1 MVAMKTLF
9 KSDPKLP
16 IYSLSEQAVTIEFG
30 WEISWDILEVITE
43 FDRSLC
49 QNPFPGFIA
58 SVPAYTT
65 LSVFFDP
72 VRVILSE
79 GLTGK
84 DCFEKVSGYLSQL
97 REKQENTTATAG
109 NIVTIPVCYDPE
121 LGPDIAEVAK
131 THKLTV
137 DSVIQLHSSVEYCVH
152 MIGFM
157 PGFAYLGGM
166 NESLATPRK
175 GTPRSAVPA
184 GSVGIAGKQTGIYPL
199 QTPGGWQL
207 IGQTP
212 VKLFNANRAQP
223 SLLKAGDR
231 VIFKP
236 ITRLEFDHLA
246 AAE

>member
-1 MVAMKTLF
+1 MVTMKTLF

-30 WEISWDILEVITE
+30 REISGDILDLITG
-43 FDRSLC
+43 FDRSLI

-72 VRVILSE
+72 VRVIHSDDMR
-79 GLTGK
+79 GAA
-84 DCFEKVSGYLSQL
+84 CFEKVSGYLSRL
-97 REKQENTTATAG
+97 HEKQENTTAATG
-109 NIVTIPVCYDPE
+109 NIVTIPVCYDAE
-121 LGPDIAEVAK
+121 LGPDIAEVAQI
-131 THKLTV
+131 HKLTV
-137 DSVIQLHSSVEYCVH
+137 DAVIQLHSSAEYSVH

-166 NESLATPRK
+166 ADSLATPRK
-175 GTPRSAVPA
+175 ATPRSAVPA

-231 VIFKP
+231 VLFKP
-236 ITRLEFDHLA
+236 ITRFEFNQLT

>member
-1 MVAMKTLF
+1 MVAMKTLL

-16 IYSLSEQAVTIEFG
+16 IYSLSDNAVTIEFG
-30 WEISWDILEVITE
+30 REISEGILEIITA
-43 FDRSLC
+43 FDQSLC
-49 QNPFPGFIA
+49 QTPFPRFIA
-58 SVPAYTT
+58 SVPAYTS

-72 VRVILSE
+72 VRVIQSDE
-79 GLTGK
+79 MPGAA
-84 DCFEKVSGYLSQL
+84 CFEKVSGYLSQL
-97 REKQENTTATAG
+97 HEKLENTTTDTG

-121 LGPDIAEVAK
+121 FGLDIIDVAK
-131 THKLTV
+131 IHKLTV
-137 DSVIQLHSSVEYCVH
+137 DAVIQLHSAAEYNVH

-166 NESLATPRK
+166 TDSLATPRK

-212 VKLFNANRAQP
+212 VKLFNVNRAQP

-231 VIFKP
+231 LIFKP

-246 AAE
+246 ATE

>member
-1 MVAMKTLF
+1 MKSVF
-9 KSDPKLP
+9 PANPPLP

-30 WEISWDILEVITE
+30 QEISGDILELITG
-43 FDRSLC
+43 FDQTLR

-72 VRVILSE
+72 VRVIQSDELP
-79 GLTGK
+79 GR
-84 DCFEKVSGYLSQL
+84 DCFEKVCSCLSL
-97 REKQENTTATAG
+97 LYEKRENTNAPSG
-109 NIVTIPVCYDPE
+109 NIATIPVCYDPE
-121 LGPDIAEVAK
+121 LGPDIADVAK
-131 THKLTV
+131 LHNLTV
-137 DSVIQLHSSVEYCVH
+137 DAVIQLHSAAEYRVH

-166 NESLATPRK
+166 DDLLSTPRK

-184 GSVGIAGKQTGIYPL
+184 GAVGIAGKQTGIYPA

-212 VKLFNANRAQP
+212 VKLFDVNRPQP

-236 ITRLEFDHLA
+236 VSRLEFDQLA
-246 AAE
+246 EEE

>member
-9 KSDPKLP
+9 ESDPKLP
-16 IYSLSEQAVTIEFG
+16 IYSLSEQVVTIEFG
-30 WEISWDILEVITE
+30 WEISRDTLEVITR
-43 FDRSLC
+43 FDQSLS

-58 SVPAYTT
+58 SVPAYTS

-72 VRVILSE
+72 VRVIQSSDMP
-79 GLTGK
+79 GAA
-84 DCFEKVSGYLSQL
+84 CFEKVSGYLSGL
-97 REKQENTTATAG
+97 YEKQENTTTASG
-109 NIVTIPVCYDPE
+109 NIVTIPVCYDAE

-131 THKLTV
+131 SHKLTV
-137 DSVIQLHSSVEYCVH
+137 DAVIQLHSSAEYSVH

-166 NESLATPRK
+166 TDLLDTPRK

-212 VKLFNANRAQP
+212 VKLFDVNRPQP

>member
-1 MVAMKTLF
+1 MKTQF

-30 WEISWDILEVITE
+30 REISQDILEVIPV
-43 FDRSLC
+43 FDRSLN
-49 QNPFPGFIA
+49 QYPFPGFIA

-72 VRVILSE
+72 VKVIQSNE
-79 GLTGK
+79 MPGAA
-84 DCFEKVSGYLSQL
+84 CFEKVCGYLSQL
-97 REKQENTTATAG
+97 HEKQENTTVATG
-109 NIVTIPVCYDPE
+109 NIVIIPVCYDAE

-131 THKLTV
+131 IHNMTV
-137 DSVIQLHSSVEYCVH
+137 DAVIQLHSAAEYSVH

-166 NESLATPRK
+166 TESLATPRK
-175 GTPRSAVPA
+175 GTPRNAVPA

-212 VKLFNANRAQP
+212 VKLFDANRVQP

>member
-1 MVAMKTLF
+1 MKTLF

-30 WEISWDILEVITE
+30 QEISGDILEVITA
-43 FDRSLC
+43 FDRSLN

-72 VRVILSE
+72 VRVTQSDDIP
-79 GLTGK
+79 GK

-97 REKQENTTATAG
+97 HEKQENTTAASG
-109 NIVTIPVCYDPE
+109 NIVTIPVCYDAE

-131 THKLTV
+131 IHKLTI
-137 DSVIQLHSSVEYCVH
+137 DAVIQLHSTAEYSVH

-166 NESLATPRK
+166 AESLATPRK

-236 ITRLEFDHLA
+236 IDRLEFDHLA

>member
-1 MVAMKTLF
+1 MKSLF
-9 KSDPKLP
+9 PANPKLP
-16 IYSLSEQAVTIEFG
+16 VYSLSEQAVTIEFG
-30 WEISWDILEVITE
+30 REIDENLLELITG
-43 FDRSLC
+43 FDQLLT
-49 QNPFPGFIA
+49 QNPFPGFVA

-65 LSVFFDP
+65 LSAFFDP
-72 VRVILSE
+72 VRVSQSDDLP
-79 GLTGK
+79 GR

-97 REKQENTTATAG
+97 YEKQENTNATTG

-121 LGPDIAEVAK
+121 LGPDIADVAK
-131 THKLTV
+131 LHNLTV
-137 DSVIQLHSSVEYCVH
+137 DAVIQLHSAVEYKVH

-166 NESLATPRK
+166 NDSLATPRK

-184 GSVGIAGKQTGIYPL
+184 GAVGIAGKQTGIYPL

-212 VKLFNANRAQP
+212 VKLFDVNRLQP

-236 ITRLEFDHLA
+236 ITRLEFDHLT